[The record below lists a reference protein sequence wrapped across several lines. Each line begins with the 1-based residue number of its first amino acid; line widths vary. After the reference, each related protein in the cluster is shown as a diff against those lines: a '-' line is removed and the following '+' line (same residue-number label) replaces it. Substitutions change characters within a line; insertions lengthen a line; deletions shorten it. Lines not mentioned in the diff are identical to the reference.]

1 MPLGVAAVFAA
12 AVGQHPAERDAV
24 LLVEGD
30 DPVIEQIGGGDR
42 RLDVVELGEPD
53 LGVGVDEGLLVDATH
68 PLQRADIEGVLGTAV
83 AGTGA
88 VELAMGFLVGL
99 RLLQSGELALGQDQA
114 ILRHPGL
121 QSLQPLGHGVEVMA
135 LIEMS
140 RRVPNPK
147 NRVAETVER
156 RILELAVEQPAWGHT
171 RMANELAKEGLRVSP
186 TGVRGVS
193 GFAASPP
200 FSYKSL
206 NR

>member
-1 MPLGVAAVFAA
+1 M
-12 AVGQHPAERDAV
+12 

-42 RLDVVELGEPD
+42 RLDVVELGKAD

-88 VELAMGFLVGL
+88 IELAMSFLVGL

-135 LIEMS
+135 
-140 RRVPNPK
+140 NPDAADAGG
-147 NRVAETVER
+147 RDPDALFRQLV
-156 RILELAVEQPAWGHT
+156 GHP
-171 RMANELAKEGLRVSP
+171 RVSP
-186 TGVRGVS
+186 GRLVQG
-193 GFAASPP
+193 
-200 FSYKSL
+200 
-206 NR
+206 